1 MPVRRPTGASYDRHI
16 TRPSRHTA
24 GSDPFRDAPATLQKF
39 QKLQKKKAVRN
50 ADSLFQIA
58 IRGYSSV
65 APYPAYSGA
74 TTNVPVAGS
83 FVDSGLSAFF
93 E

>member
-24 GSDPFRDAPATLQKF
+24 GSGSFRDAPAT
-39 QKLQKKKAVRN
+39 LQKKKAVRN

>member
-24 GSDPFRDAPATLQKF
+24 GSDPFRDAAAT
-39 QKLQKKKAVRN
+39 LQKKKAVRN

>member
-24 GSDPFRDAPATLQKF
+24 GSGSFRDTPATL

-50 ADSLFQIA
+50 ADSLFHIA